1 MAGLILSEISES
13 SNLDQ
18 ILLSIQFG
26 HLHGE
31 IKYIMAKSEHE
42 TRLTKRMQGLANCEM
57 QDYDTN

>member
-26 HLHGE
+26 HLRGE

-42 TRLTKRMQGLANCEM
+42 TRLTKRMQWFSKL
-57 QDYDTN
+57 